1 MDWSTAD
8 NGGVLP
14 NSKMMKRIVSII
26 FLLAVG
32 SAGLRAQDVDIEQI
46 REDIISNAGRVLSID
61 CDFTQIKESSLL
73 SDKAV
78 STGHLTYRKP
88 DYLEWSYKTPF
99 VLTLTVDGAVTRL
112 NRDGHKEELS
122 GKQARMIGELTKLI
136 VSNVNG
142 SILTDNKM
150 FSSSLSVADGQIV
163 ITLSP
168 RNKEMK
174 KMWKALVLYYDMDC
188 RHARRFDML
197 EQYGDLTSITFNNAE
212 YEFSE

>member
-1 MDWSTAD
+1 
-8 NGGVLP
+8 
-14 NSKMMKRIVSII
+14 MMKRIVSII

-197 EQYGDLTSITFNNAE
+197 EQSGDLTSITFNNAE

>member
-197 EQYGDLTSITFNNAE
+197 EQSGDLTSITFNNAE